1 MEFVSYEEF
10 QKLASTDKYYHQSRW
25 DLYSKVQ
32 ELLAASGAT
41 SVLELGAYRLP
52 LVKGSDTMD
61 RNDKFYPTYIQDAGE
76 TPWEIPDGHYDM
88 FVALQVWEHL
98 TGRQVA
104 AFQEVKR
111 IAREAILSFPYR
123 WDCPKNPSHH
133 AITEETIAS
142 WTEGQIPEE
151 VIVIPSTNNHQRI
164 IYRFDF
170 TKTNK
175 LRNAILNKEQTRKQ
189 FCEESIQTLRREPAE
204 CRFRTN
210 VHTKD
215 GQEFARCQFV
225 EDVFSSNNNTVT
237 TSVSEKACEAC
248 IQEREPSPDCWN
260 SVVSS
265 LIFSQTL
272 ELAPPEELPKELKS
286 ILRQAEKGL
295 RLVIREPSP
304 KQVETRH
311 FGDCVHLGE
320 KRDST
325 NSEVRF
331 NCLHPLHTDAS
342 VSLCLL
348 CPEHR
353 SQDFDDSKSLLNRL
367 PLDRK
372 GNPVKSW
379 MVGVTTSPRRT
390 PTVNRTLDSLRRA
403 GWSSPWL
410 FLDSAVQIAE
420 RHAHLPV
427 TYREAQTGAWPNYFL
442 SLSELVMRNPD
453 ADAYMIVQDDAQLTH
468 SENLKKYLEQVL
480 WPHEDIGVV
489 SLFCSSAYD
498 REEEGWHELREQWVW
513 GAVAMIFSN
522 ASAWDFITDKTVIE
536 HRKTGRFNGTRNID
550 VTIGKW
556 LQRTERKILYPV
568 PSLSAHI
575 GENSTLWEEAQA
587 DGKRRAKKH
596 IP

>member
-61 RNDKFYPTYIQDAGE
+61 RNDKFHPTYIQDAGE
-76 TPWEIPDGHYDM
+76 TPWEIPDAHYDM

-98 TGRQVA
+98 EGRQVT

-111 IAREAILSFPYR
+111 VAREAILSFPYR
-123 WDCPKNPSHH
+123 WNCPKNPSHH

-142 WTEGQIPEE
+142 WTDGETPEE
-151 VIVIPSTNNHQRI
+151 VIVIPSTNNHRRI
-164 IYRFDF
+164 IYRYDF

-189 FCEESIQTLRREPAE
+189 FCEEPIPTLRREPAE

-210 VHTKD
+210 VHLKD

-225 EDVFSSNNNTVT
+225 ENVFSGNSIDVDA
-237 TSVSEKACEAC
+237 SVSKKVCEAC

-265 LIFSQTL
+265 LIFGQTL
-272 ELAPPEELPKELKS
+272 ELGPPEEFTRELKS
-286 ILRQAEKGL
+286 ILRRAENGL
-295 RLVIREPSP
+295 RLVLREDRP
-304 KQVETRH
+304 KQVDSRS
-311 FGDCVHLGE
+311 FGDCIYIGE
-320 KRDST
+320 KRDPKS
-325 NSEVRF
+325 SEERYY
-331 NCLHPLHTDAS
+331 CLHPLLDDAS
-342 VSLCLL
+342 EAKCLL
-348 CPEHR
+348 CSEHQ
-353 SQDFDDSKSLLNRL
+353 SQDFDDSPPLLKRL
-367 PLDRK
+367 PLERK

-379 MVGVTTSPRRT
+379 MVGVTTSPRRI
-390 PTVNRTLDSLRRA
+390 PTINRTLDSLRRA

-410 FLDSAVQIAE
+410 FLDSAVDIAE

-427 TYREAQTGAWPNYFL
+427 TFREAATGAWPNYFL
-442 SLSELVMRNPD
+442 SLSELVMRAPD
-453 ADAYMIVQDDAQLTH
+453 ADAYMIIQDDALLTQ
-468 SENLKKYLEQVL
+468 SEKLRNYLEKVL
-480 WPHEDIGVV
+480 WPHEDIGVI

-498 REEEGWHELREQWVW
+498 QKEEGWHELKEQWVW

-522 ASAWDFITDKTVIE
+522 ASAWAFITDKKIIE

-550 VTIGKW
+550 VTIGEW
-556 LQRTERKILYPV
+556 LQRTKQKILFPV

-575 GENSTLWEEAQA
+575 GESSTLWEEGQA
-587 DGKRRAKKH
+587 EGKRREERF